1 MHYNEWAHDRLNRF
15 YEDADIAQAAIQR
28 VMGKV
33 EGIPVFD
40 FYAIQEAKGIAF
52 YVAVVRDELAYE
64 MYYAYTTILNAAYP
78 EPVRFYPFK
87 DNVEGFGS
95 YGHNGRIASGHT
107 IIPETFVN
115 KAEEFRT
122 ILPWETILDNDIL
135 TVRDTIRVIRFFN
148 AEGPVSTT
156 MYRSAD
162 DLGKCVESLWP
173 SDSLEL
179 TESQKRFLDTL
190 DIEVAERIERAG

>member
-78 EPVRFYPFK
+78 ESVRFYPFK

-115 KAEEFRT
+115 RVEEFRPL
-122 ILPWETILDNDIL
+122 LPWETVLDNDIL
-135 TVRDTIRVIRFFN
+135 TVQNTIRVIRFFD
-148 AEGPVSTT
+148 EKRPISVT
-156 MYRSAD
+156 MYKSAD
-162 DLGKCVESLWP
+162 DLCKCVASLWH
-173 SDSLEL
+173 SKSLKLAEP
-179 TESQKRFLDTL
+179 QKRFLNNL
-190 DIEVAERIERAG
+190 DNEFVKFMEIER